1 VDVFLKIL
9 SLIFIILLCLL
20 GFILALLLLLL
31 IVPVRYKGKGG
42 IKEEDIN
49 FVFKADI
56 LFHLVSLSYRYKDEE
71 PLKIKFMFFKLKKT
85 KNTKDHKDKKSKGKT
100 DSDEGN
106 SKEKLDFDKEGFSEE
121 TKSNDRITDSDSEKD
136 NVTQTDSYKES
147 EKEDKVKED
156 KVKEDRQKEADDLN
170 KTSVYDKIKKYLEI
184 IKSDLFIRTFKRSKN
199 KVKKIVKM
207 ILPRSF
213 YVDGIIGFDDPSTTG
228 SVLMVTSVL
237 YPLIHKN
244 IHICGD
250 FENKVIDIKLKF
262 KGHITLLILLIA
274 LGSLYFDKNIR
285 KLIKLFRE
293 V

>member
-1 VDVFLKIL
+1 MDVFLKIL
-9 SLIFIILLCLL
+9 SLIFIVLLCLL

-31 IVPVRYKGKGG
+31 IVPVRYNGKGS

-71 PLKIKFMFFKLKKT
+71 PLKIKFMFFKLKKS
-85 KNTKDHKDKKSKGKT
+85 KNKKDHKDKKSKEKT
-100 DSDEGN
+100 ENDEGN
-106 SKEKLDFDKEGFSEE
+106 SKENLDFDKEGFSDE
-121 TKSNDRITDSDSEKD
+121 TESDDRITDSESEKV
-136 NVTQTDSYKES
+136 NVTQTDSNKEA
-147 EKEDKVKED
+147 ETEDKE
-156 KVKEDRQKEADDLN
+156 KEDRQKEAEDLN

-184 IKSDLFIRTFKRSKN
+184 IKSDLFKRTFKRSKN

-207 ILPRSF
+207 ILPRRFS
-213 YVDGIIGFDDPSTTG
+213 VDGIIGFDDPSTTG

-262 KGHITLLILLIA
+262 KGHITLLILLIT